1 MRFCKLSGLRIVL
14 NMRKAL
20 GMTEQKQHYDICCIG
35 HTTMDRVITPAETV
49 SMPGGTSIY
58 FSSAMAA
65 LDIRYSLV
73 TSLAE
78 SDQSA
83 LGALRQKGITV
94 TVHPTAHTLFFENIY
109 GHNPNDRT
117 QRVLQQAAPFT
128 PEQVTGVDASVYHL
142 GTLMAGDIPAA
153 AIRALAE
160 KGKLSLD
167 VQGYLRKVV
176 NQDVVPVDWEEK
188 EELLPLIHF
197 LKANEEEM
205 AVLTGQTDA
214 EVGAKKLLAW
224 GAKEVII
231 TLGSEGSMIYTNDD
245 YFLIPAFVPSV
256 LKDATGCGDTYMAG
270 YLYKRCKGVSI
281 EEAGEFAAAMAT
293 LKLQASGP
301 FAGTETEVELLLKK
315 SKRHY
320 AKL

>member
-1 MRFCKLSGLRIVL
+1 
-14 NMRKAL
+14 
-20 GMTEQKQHYDICCIG
+20 
-35 HTTMDRVITPAETV
+35 V

-58 FSSAMAA
+58 FSNAMAA
-65 LDIRYSLV
+65 LDVRFSLV
-73 TSLAE
+73 TSLADNE
-78 SDQSA
+78 LSA
-83 LGALRQKGITV
+83 LASLQQKEIAITV
-94 TVHPTAHTLFFENIY
+94 YPSAHTLFFENIY

-117 QRVLQQAAPFT
+117 QRVLEEADPFT
-128 PEQVTGVDASVYHL
+128 PEQVTGVNASIYHL
-142 GTLMAGDIPAA
+142 GTLVAGDIPAA
-153 AIRALAE
+153 AIKALAAM
-160 KGKLSLD
+160 GKVSLD
-167 VQGYLRKVV
+167 VQGYLRKVA
-176 NQDVVPVDWEEK
+176 NENVVPVDWEEK
-188 EELLPLIHF
+188 ETLLPFVHF

-214 EVGAKKLLAW
+214 EVGAKKLLSF

-231 TLGSEGSMIYTNDD
+231 TRGSEGSLIYTAGD
-245 YFLIPAFVPSV
+245 YYRIPAFVPSV

-270 YLYKRCKGVSI
+270 YLYKRCKGASI

-301 FAGTETEVELLLKK
+301 FAGTETEVESLLKK

>member
-1 MRFCKLSGLRIVL
+1 MK
-14 NMRKAL
+14 
-20 GMTEQKQHYDICCIG
+20 EQKMHYDICCIG

-49 SMPGGTSIY
+49 LMPGGTSIY
-58 FSSAMAA
+58 FSKAMAA
-65 LDIRYSLV
+65 LDVRYSLV

-78 SDQSA
+78 SDLYA
-83 LGALRQKGITV
+83 LASLQEKGLAI
-94 TVHPTAHTLFFENIY
+94 TVHPSAHTLFFENIY

-117 QRVLQQAAPFT
+117 QRVLQEADPFT
-128 PEQVTGVDASVYHL
+128 PKQVTGVDASIYHL
-142 GTLMAGDIPAA
+142 GTLVDGDIPAT
-153 AIRALAE
+153 AIRALAA
-160 KGKLSLD
+160 KGKISLD
-167 VQGYLRKVV
+167 VQGYLRKVT
-176 NQDVVPVDWEEK
+176 NQNVVPIDWKEK
-188 EELLPLIHF
+188 EELLPFIHF

-214 EVGAKKLLAW
+214 EEGAKKLLAW

-231 TLGSEGSMIYTNDD
+231 TLGSEGSLIYTADD
-245 YFLIPAFVPSV
+245 FYLIPAFVPSV

-270 YLYKRCKGVSI
+270 YLYKRCKGASI

-301 FAGTETEVELLLKK
+301 FAGTETEVESLLKK